1 MEKKSRKTEAP
12 MVRRDYKDTMF
23 RMLFSEKE
31 ELLSLYNAVRGSD
44 YTNVEELEIVTLEN
58 AVYMNMRNDVAFVID
73 YTLNLYEHQS
83 TVNPNMPLRNLFYVS
98 KELSMLVDANT
109 LYWRSLVKIPAP
121 GFIVFYNGKE
131 EQPERKYLRLSDAFE
146 YSGEEPELE
155 LVVTVLNI
163 NRGKNEALLEQCR
176 TLKEYM
182 IYTDKVREYAG
193 YLPLEEAVERTVQE
207 CIEEGILADFL
218 TRNRKEAIEVSI
230 FEYDE
235 ERVMQE
241 IRKDEFARGIE
252 KGIEEGI
259 EQGER
264 RLLLLG
270 KGLLADGRIA
280 DLEKAMEDEEYRE
293 KLYKEFGV

>member
-1 MEKKSRKTEAP
+1 MEKKREKTEAP
-12 MVRRDYKDTMF
+12 PVRRDYKDTVF

-31 ELLSLYNAVRGSD
+31 RLLSLYNAIRGSD

-58 AVYMNMRNDVAFVID
+58 AVYMNMHNDVAFVID
-73 YTLNLYEHQS
+73 FTLNLYEHQS

-121 GFIVFYNGKE
+121 SFIVFYNGRE
-131 EQPERKYLRLSDAFE
+131 EQPERKYLRLSDAFQ
-146 YSGEEPELE
+146 YAGEEPELE

-163 NRGKNEALLEQCR
+163 NRGKNEELLEQCR
-176 TLKEYM
+176 TLKEYR
-182 IYTDKVREYAG
+182 IYTDKVRDYAA

-207 CIEEGILADFL
+207 CIEEGVLADFL
-218 TRNRKEAIEVSI
+218 ARNRKEAIEVSI

-252 KGIEEGI
+252 QGI
-259 EQGER
+259 EQGEK

-293 KLYKEFGV
+293 KLYEEFGV

>member
-1 MEKKSRKTEAP
+1 MEKERKITQAS
-12 MVRRDYKDTMF
+12 VARRDYKDTMF

-58 AVYMNMRNDVAFVID
+58 AVYMNMHNDVAFVID

-121 GFIVFYNGKE
+121 SFIVFYNGRE
-131 EQPERKYLRLSDAFE
+131 EQPEKKYLRLSDAFN

-163 NRGKNEALLEQCR
+163 NRGKNEAILEQCR

-182 IYTDKVREYAG
+182 MYTDKVRDYAAH
-193 YLPLEEAVERTVQE
+193 LPLEEAVERAVQE

-235 ERVMQE
+235 ERVIQE

-252 KGIEEGI
+252 QGI
-259 EQGER
+259 EQGMEQGEK

-280 DLEKAMEDEEYRE
+280 DLEKAMEDEEFRE
-293 KLYKEFGV
+293 KLYEEFGI